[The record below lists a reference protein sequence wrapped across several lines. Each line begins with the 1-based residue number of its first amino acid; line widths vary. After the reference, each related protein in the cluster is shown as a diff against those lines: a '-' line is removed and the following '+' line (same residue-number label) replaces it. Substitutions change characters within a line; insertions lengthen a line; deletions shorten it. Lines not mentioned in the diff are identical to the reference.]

1 MAVGFGFCP
10 NCGAPLNKAEQK
22 FCAVCGTV
30 LAVRTSPPPEAAT
43 PNPQASYAPPLPPVQ
58 PTAQPPVQPTAS
70 QPPVQQPLAPMPP
83 QWLQAPGAPAP
94 GLQAPGTQAP
104 GAQAPGGQLPPPWA
118 TSAAAPSGPQGA
130 PPQMP
135 PQWAMPAPAALPPA
149 RRKTPIN
156 PLIAGIGAIA
166 VVAVVVGAVYATSN
180 RGPSASGN
188 PARSGSPT
196 VTPGASASPAP
207 ASATAAPPNPL
218 RGARGSKV
226 TPARFPCD
234 GTDPA
239 PMPLALPAGVKE
251 DVQVTMSMD
260 GNAGDTVAVSDQFD
274 AQADGSWLASD
285 DETMSTLC
293 EELGTGKHSIT
304 LADST
309 GKTLAQGS
317 FTITGAAASPTPGVV
332 SGGAILV
339 TPALFSCSGSTTQV
353 RLTIVLGP
361 SVSADE
367 DVDLMIDDKLLG
379 SDTVGSG
386 FEKQADGSWLASDY
400 VEIQNL
406 CAYGDGPHTASIWD
420 SSKRVL
426 ASGVFTTEP

>member
-1 MAVGFGFCP
+1 M
-10 NCGAPLNKAEQK
+10 
-22 FCAVCGTV
+22 
-30 LAVRTSPPPEAAT
+30 
-43 PNPQASYAPPLPPVQ
+43 
-58 PTAQPPVQPTAS
+58 
-70 QPPVQQPLAPMPP
+70 
-83 QWLQAPGAPAP
+83 
-94 GLQAPGTQAP
+94 
-104 GAQAPGGQLPPPWA
+104 PPPWT

-135 PQWAMPAPAALPPA
+135 QQWAMPAPAQLPPA

-180 RGPSASGN
+180 RGPAATGS

-207 ASATAAPPNPL
+207 ASATAAPSKPL
-218 RGARGSKV
+218 IGAGSIKV
-226 TPARFPCD
+226 TPASFPCD
-234 GTDPA
+234 GTDSA
-239 PMPLALPAGVKE
+239 TMTIALPAGVKE
-251 DVQVTMSMD
+251 DAQVTMSMD
-260 GNAGDTVAVSDQFD
+260 GNAGDTIAVSDQFD

-285 DETMSTLC
+285 DEVMATLC

-317 FTITGAAASPTPGVV
+317 FTITGTAATPTPQVV
-332 SGGAILV
+332 SGGAIVVL
-339 TPALFSCSGSTTQV
+339 PALFSCSGTTTQV

-406 CAYGDGPHTASIWD
+406 CEYGDGPHTASIWD
-420 SSKRVL
+420 SGKRLL